1 MLKHTSNRLAN
12 DSTELNCQIERS
24 NVAVKLDRVTELQFL
39 CGVSYAVASAL
50 AADEKAE
57 AVKIDAHGVVTI
69 SLLRKA
75 KVPNERP
82 K

>member
-1 MLKHTSNRLAN
+1 M
-12 DSTELNCQIERS
+12 
-24 NVAVKLDRVTELQFL
+24 AVKLDRVTELQFL

-50 AADEKAE
+50 AADEKAGRVE
-57 AVKIDAHGVVTI
+57 IAANGVVTD
-69 SLLRKA
+69 LVKKG

>member
-1 MLKHTSNRLAN
+1 MIPQNLT
-12 DSTELNCQIERS
+12 CQTERS

-50 AADEKAE
+50 AVDEKAGRVE
-57 AVKIDAHGVVTI
+57 IDGNGVVTN
-69 SLLRKA
+69 LAEKA

>member
-1 MLKHTSNRLAN
+1 MIPQN
-12 DSTELNCQIERS
+12 LNFQIERS
-24 NVAVKLDRVTELQFL
+24 NVAAKLDRVTELQFL

-50 AADEKAE
+50 AADEKAGR
-57 AVKIDAHGVVTI
+57 VKIDANGVVTD
-69 SLLRKA
+69 LARKA

>member
-1 MLKHTSNRLAN
+1 MIPQN
-12 DSTELNCQIERS
+12 LNCQVERS
-24 NVAVKLDRVTELQFL
+24 NVASKLDRVTELQFL

-50 AADEKAE
+50 AADEKAGR
-57 AVKIDAHGVVTI
+57 VKIDAHGVVTD
-69 SLLRKA
+69 LARKA

>member
-1 MLKHTSNRLAN
+1 MIPKY
-12 DSTELNCQIERS
+12 STCRTERS
-24 NVAVKLDRVTELQFL
+24 NVAVNLNRVTELQFL

-50 AADEKAE
+50 AADEKAGRVE
-57 AVKIDAHGVVTI
+57 IDDNGVVTD
-69 SLLRKA
+69 LAKKA

>member
-1 MLKHTSNRLAN
+1 MIPQN
-12 DSTELNCQIERS
+12 LNCLTERS
-24 NVAVKLDRVTELQFL
+24 KVAAKLDRVTELQFL

-50 AADEKAE
+50 AADEKAGRVE
-57 AVKIDAHGVVTI
+57 IDANGVVTD
-69 SLLRKA
+69 LVKKG

>member
-1 MLKHTSNRLAN
+1 MIPKYSNRR
-12 DSTELNCQIERS
+12 TERNS
-24 NVAVKLDRVTELQFL
+24 VAVKLDRVTELQFL

-50 AADEKAE
+50 AADEKAGRVE
-57 AVKIDAHGVVTI
+57 IDANGVVTD
-69 SLLRKA
+69 LARKA

>member
-1 MLKHTSNRLAN
+1 MIPKY
-12 DSTELNCQIERS
+12 STCRTERN
-24 NVAVKLDRVTELQFL
+24 NVAVHLDRVTELQFL

-50 AADEKAE
+50 AVDEKAGRVE
-57 AVKIDAHGVVTI
+57 IDDNGVVTD
-69 SLLRKA
+69 LGEKA

>member
-1 MLKHTSNRLAN
+1 MIPQN
-12 DSTELNCQIERS
+12 LNCQIERS
-24 NVAVKLDRVTELQFL
+24 NVAAKLDRVTELQFL

-50 AADEKAE
+50 AADEKAGRL
-57 AVKIDAHGVVTI
+57 KIDANGVVTD
-69 SLLRKA
+69 LARKA

>member
-1 MLKHTSNRLAN
+1 MIPKYSNRR
-12 DSTELNCQIERS
+12 TERS
-24 NVAVKLDRVTELQFL
+24 NMAAKLDRVTELQFL

-50 AADEKAE
+50 AADEKAGRVE
-57 AVKIDAHGVVTI
+57 IDANGVVNDI
-69 SLLRKA
+69 VRKA

>member
-1 MLKHTSNRLAN
+1 MIPKYSHCRM
-12 DSTELNCQIERS
+12 ERS
-24 NVAVKLDRVTELQFL
+24 NMAVKLERVTELQFL

-50 AADEKAE
+50 AADEKAGRVE
-57 AVKIDAHGVVTI
+57 IDANGVITD
-69 SLLRKA
+69 LARKA

>member
-1 MLKHTSNRLAN
+1 MIPKYSHCRKGS
-12 DSTELNCQIERS
+12 S
-24 NVAVKLDRVTELQFL
+24 NVSAKLNRVTELQFL

-50 AADEKAE
+50 AADEKAGRVE
-57 AVKIDAHGVVTI
+57 IDANGVVTD
-69 SLLRKA
+69 LVRKA

>member
-1 MLKHTSNRLAN
+1 MSPQNSNRR
-12 DSTELNCQIERS
+12 TERS
-24 NVAVKLDRVTELQFL
+24 NMAVKLDRVTELQFL

-50 AADEKAE
+50 AADEKAGRVE
-57 AVKIDAHGVVTI
+57 IDAKGVVTD
-69 SLLRKA
+69 LVERG

>member
-1 MLKHTSNRLAN
+1 MIPQN
-12 DSTELNCQIERS
+12 LNCQIERS
-24 NVAVKLDRVTELQFL
+24 NVAAKLDRVTELQFL

-50 AADEKAE
+50 AADEKAGR
-57 AVKIDAHGVVTI
+57 VKIDANGVVTD
-69 SLLRKA
+69 LARNA

>member
-1 MLKHTSNRLAN
+1 M
-12 DSTELNCQIERS
+12 ERS
-24 NVAVKLDRVTELQFL
+24 NMAVKLERVTELQFL

-50 AADEKAE
+50 AADEKAGRVE
-57 AVKIDAHGVVTI
+57 IDANGVITD
-69 SLLRKA
+69 LARKA

>member
-1 MLKHTSNRLAN
+1 MIPKY
-12 DSTELNCQIERS
+12 STCRTERS

-50 AADEKAE
+50 AADEKAGR
-57 AVKIDAHGVVTI
+57 VKIDANGVVTD
-69 SLLRKA
+69 LARKA

>member
-1 MLKHTSNRLAN
+1 MIPQN
-12 DSTELNCQIERS
+12 LNCQIERS
-24 NVAVKLDRVTELQFL
+24 NVAAKLDRVTELQFL

-50 AADEKAE
+50 AVDEKDGRVE
-57 AVKIDAHGVVTI
+57 IDGNGVVTN
-69 SLLRKA
+69 LAEKA